1 MDNLPRLQVLLH
13 ETPIGALSLTRS
25 VSAEFRLFE
34 SYKHSYPRPVL
45 GQLFLD
51 DLDQV
56 HLSRQRTPAWF
67 SNLLPEG
74 PLREL
79 IAKRAGVSI
88 QREFFLLHHLGE
100 DLPGAVRILSEEALS
115 EPTDIASEM
124 LRKPPDEEW
133 HFSLAGV
140 QLKFS
145 AVREDRGLTIPISG
159 TGGDW
164 IVKLPDA
171 RYPKVPEN
179 EYATMRWAQASGIE
193 IPEILLIPVKDISGL
208 PHEIGN
214 FQDKKALAVRRF
226 DRTSTGVRIH
236 MEDFA
241 QILGVY
247 PEQKY
252 DACNYETLANLILSL
267 VGEDGLDEF
276 IRRLVFVIASG
287 NGDAHIKNWSL
298 IYPDGINA
306 MLSPAYDLV
315 SIVQYKE
322 DDRLA
327 LNLAKSKRWEDIS
340 RESFLRLAR
349 KIGYDEKSM
358 GARVDTAL
366 EKTMDA
372 WNHNWVNF
380 GYDKHAY
387 DCMLRHLKR
396 VPLFATS
403 VKCALSPRLKQPLP
417 QPEICPQNPII

>member
-1 MDNLPRLQVLLH
+1 MDDLPRLQVLLH
-13 ETPIGALSLTRS
+13 ETPIGTLNLTRS
-25 VSAEFRLFE
+25 DGAEFRLLE

-56 HLSRQRTPAWF
+56 HSSRQRTPAWF

-88 QREFFLLHHLGE
+88 YREFFLLLHLGE
-100 DLPGAVRILSEEALS
+100 DLPGAVRVIAEGDLTEPRDAALEIS
-115 EPTDIASEM
+115 GHTPND
-124 LRKPPDEEW
+124 EW

-145 AVREDRGLTIPISG
+145 AVREDRGLTIPVSG

-164 IVKLPDA
+164 IVKLPDT

-179 EYATMRWAQASGIE
+179 EYATMLWAQASGIE
-193 IPEILLIPVKDISGL
+193 IPEISLISVKDISGL

-214 FQDKKALAVRRF
+214 FREEKALAVRRF
-226 DRTSTGVRIH
+226 DRPSAEKRIH

-241 QILGVY
+241 QILGLY

-252 DACNYETLANLILSL
+252 DKCNYETLANLVLSL
-267 VGEDGLDEF
+267 AGENDFDEF
-276 IRRLVFVIASG
+276 IRRLVFIIASG

-298 IYPDGINA
+298 IYRDGLNA
-306 MLSPAYDLV
+306 SLSPAYDLV
-315 SIVQYKE
+315 SIVQYRE
-322 DDRLA
+322 DDKLA
-327 LNLAKSKRWEDIS
+327 LNLARSKRWEDVG

-349 KIGYDEKSM
+349 KIGDDEKRM
-358 GARVDTAL
+358 GARVDEAL
-366 EKTMDA
+366 EKTMLA
-372 WNHNWVNF
+372 WNRNWKNF
-380 GYDKHAY
+380 GYDESAY
-387 DCMLRHLKR
+387 DCMSRHLKR
-396 VPLFATS
+396 IPLFAS
-403 VKCALSPRLKQPLP
+403 H
-417 QPEICPQNPII
+417 I

>member
-1 MDNLPRLQVLLH
+1 MDDLPRLQVFLH
-13 ETPIGALSLTRS
+13 ENPIGTLNLTRNDG
-25 VSAEFRLFE
+25 AEFRLLE

-56 HLSRQRTPAWF
+56 HSSRQRTPAWF

-88 QREFFLLHHLGE
+88 YREFFLLLHLGE
-100 DLPGAVRILSEEALS
+100 DLPGAVRIISEENLPENTDPALEIS
-115 EPTDIASEM
+115 GRTSDG
-124 LRKPPDEEW
+124 EW

-145 AVREDRGLTIPISG
+145 AVREDRGLTIPVSG

-179 EYATMRWAQASGIE
+179 EYATMLWAQASGIE
-193 IPEILLIPVKDISGL
+193 IPEISLISVKDISGL
-208 PHEIGN
+208 PHEICN
-214 FQDKKALAVRRF
+214 LQEEKALAVRRF
-226 DRTSTGVRIH
+226 DRPPAEKRIH

-241 QILGVY
+241 QILGLY

-252 DACNYETLANLILSL
+252 DKCNYETLANLVLSL
-267 VGEDGLDEF
+267 AGEKDFDEF
-276 IRRLVFVIASG
+276 IRRLVFIVASG

-298 IYPDGINA
+298 IYRDGLNA
-306 MLSPAYDLV
+306 SLSPAYDLV

-322 DDRLA
+322 DDKLA
-327 LNLAKSKRWEDIS
+327 LNLARSKRWEDVS

-349 KIGYDEKSM
+349 KIGDDEKRM
-358 GARVDTAL
+358 GARVDEAL
-366 EKTMDA
+366 EKTMLA
-372 WNHNWVNF
+372 WNHDWKNF
-380 GYDKHAY
+380 GYDKYAY
-387 DCMLRHLKR
+387 DCMSRHLKR
-396 VPLFATS
+396 IPLFASS
-403 VKCALSPRLKQPLP
+403 V
-417 QPEICPQNPII
+417 

>member
-13 ETPIGALSLTRS
+13 ETPIGTLNLTRNDG
-25 VSAEFRLFE
+25 AEFRLLE

-51 DLDQV
+51 DLDLV
-56 HLSRQRTPAWF
+56 HSSRQRTPAWF

-88 QREFFLLHHLGE
+88 YREFFLLLHLGE
-100 DLPGAVRILSEEALS
+100 DLPGAVRIIAEGDLT
-115 EPTDIASEM
+115 EPTDAALEISGHT
-124 LRKPPDEEW
+124 PNDEW

-145 AVREDRGLTIPISG
+145 AVREDRGLTIPVSG

-179 EYATMRWAQASGIE
+179 EYATMLWAQASGIE
-193 IPEILLIPVKDISGL
+193 IPEISLISVKDISGL

-214 FQDKKALAVRRF
+214 FQEEKALAVRRF
-226 DRTSTGVRIH
+226 DRSSAGKRIH

-241 QILGVY
+241 QILGLY

-252 DACNYETLANLILSL
+252 DKCNYETLANLVLSL
-267 VGEDGLDEF
+267 ASENDFDEF
-276 IRRLVFVIASG
+276 IRRLIFIVASG

-298 IYPDGINA
+298 IYHDGLNA
-306 MLSPAYDLV
+306 SLSPAYDLV

-322 DDRLA
+322 DDKLA
-327 LNLAKSKRWEDIS
+327 LNLARSKRWEDVS

-349 KIGYDEKSM
+349 KIGDDEKRM
-358 GARVDTAL
+358 GARVDEAL
-366 EKTMDA
+366 EKIMLA
-372 WNHNWVNF
+372 WNHDWKNF
-380 GYDKHAY
+380 GYDKYAH
-387 DCMLRHLKR
+387 DCMSRHLKR
-396 VPLFATS
+396 VPLFASS
-403 VKCALSPRLKQPLP
+403 V
-417 QPEICPQNPII
+417 